1 MPYKDPEKRRAAQ
14 RRYEKKR
21 VRPHGRKK
29 YMKQYQNKY
38 QQQPEVKEKRRKYE
52 QRPEY
57 KEKRKKYEKERSQRP
72 EYKEKRKKYER
83 ERSQRPEHKKRKYEL
98 RKNNPIHKKRKQL
111 RHKVNLAVIHQSCFI
126 STIHKLIGCSVPEAR
141 DHLESQFEAWMSW
154 DNYGS
159 GKGKWCID
167 HIIRVSSIDIFDE
180 DEVKRIFHYK
190 NMRPLCFV
198 KNSADMDDRC

>member
-14 RRYEKKR
+14 RRYDKKR

-29 YMKQYQNKY
+29 YIKEYMKKY
-38 QQQPEVKEKRRKYE
+38 RQRPEVKERLKKYR
-52 QRPEY
+52 QGSQY
-57 KEKRKKYEKERSQRP
+57 KELRKEYIKEYYR
-72 EYKEKRKKYER
+72 
-83 ERSQRPEHKKRKYEL
+83 RPEHKKRKYEL
-98 RKNNPIHKKRKQL
+98 RKNNPIHNKRHQL
-111 RHKVNLAVIHQSCFI
+111 RAKVNQAVIHQKYYI

-141 DHLESQFEAWMSW
+141 DHLESQFEPWMSW

-167 HIIRVSSIDIFDE
+167 HIIRVNSIDIFDE
-180 DEVKRIFHYK
+180 DEVKRIFHYT

-198 KNSADMDDRC
+198 KNSADTDDR

>member
-1 MPYKDPEKRRAAQ
+1 MPRDREKQRIAQ

-21 VRPHGRKK
+21 VRPHGRKE
-29 YMKQYQNKY
+29 YMKQYH
-38 QQQPEVKEKRRKYE
+38 QQPEVKEKRRKYE
-52 QRPEY
+52 QRPEV
-57 KEKRKKYEKERSQRP
+57 KEKRKEYYQRP
-72 EYKEKRKKYER
+72 EVKEKRKEYY
-83 ERSQRPEHKKRKYEL
+83 QQPEHKKRKYEL
-98 RKNNPIHKKRKQL
+98 RKNNPIHKKRTQL
-111 RHKVNLAVIHQSCFI
+111 RHKVNKAVIHQSCFI

-141 DHLESQFEAWMSW
+141 DHLESQFEPWMSW

-180 DEVKRIFHYK
+180 DEVKRIFHYT

-198 KNSADMDDRC
+198 KNSADTDDR

>member
-21 VRPHGRKK
+21 VRSHGRKK
-29 YMKQYQNKY
+29 YKKQYNQR
-38 QQQPEVKEKRRKYE
+38 PEVKE
-52 QRPEY
+52 
-57 KEKRKKYEKERSQRP
+57 
-72 EYKEKRKKYER
+72 
-83 ERSQRPEHKKRKYEL
+83 RKYEL
-98 RKNNPIHKKRKQL
+98 RKNNPIHIKRKQL
-111 RHKVNLAVIHQSCFI
+111 RKKVNIAVIHQKNYI

-141 DHLESQFEAWMSW
+141 DHLESQFEPWMSW

-198 KNSADMDDRC
+198 KNSADMDDR

>member
-1 MPYKDPEKRRAAQ
+1 MPYKDPEKQRAAQ

-21 VRPHGRKK
+21 R
-29 YMKQYQNKY
+29 
-38 QQQPEVKEKRRKYE
+38 

-57 KEKRKKYEKERSQRP
+57 KEKRRKYQKEYHQRPEYKEYQKEYHQRPEYKENRRKYQKERSQRP
-72 EYKEKRKKYER
+72 EVKEKRRRYEK
-83 ERSQRPEHKKRKYEL
+83 ERCQRPEHKKRKYEL
-98 RKNNPIHKKRKQL
+98 RKNNPIHIKRKQL
-111 RHKVNLAVIHQSCFI
+111 RLKVNQAVIHQKNYI

-141 DHLESQFEAWMSW
+141 DHLESQFEPWMSW

-180 DEVKRIFHYK
+180 DEVKRIFHYT

-198 KNSADMDDRC
+198 KNSADTDDR